1 MVHERFTRLAER
13 VTLQEPPC
21 MSDADDWESN
31 NRWIDDLVPTP
42 EPVNSLPT
50 LPDAAGEVTPP
61 PGFGASCRP
70 RHVLWHLQKMPQ
82 RLTL

>member
-1 MVHERFTRLAER
+1 MARHKMVHERFARLAER

-31 NRWIDDLVPTP
+31 NRWIDDLVPVP

-50 LPDAAGEVTPP
+50 LPDAASEIQVPFLSTPQYT
-61 PGFGASCRP
+61 SS
-70 RHVLWHLQKMPQ
+70 HWLKM
-82 RLTL
+82 R